1 MNNARITSL
10 SSIALILVLIVAL
23 TLLLAPK
30 QAWAHPLGFESD
42 LSEDRVI
49 SVCNPE
55 DIKPGRLAS
64 SIDEWN
70 AAASGF
76 AGAGPTF
83 LDVTGTDSFC
93 EVQVEAA
100 GDDQSDFYARLVFAM
115 HPDRLQISPRF
126 DELPRTQRRATIT
139 HELGH
144 AVGLDHPT
152 AEDCSISVMTTYAGC
167 LAVGEDRLTN
177 PGIHDEADLLDYW
190 VETPIYPIPNKCW
203 TDEDVN
209 GDGVCD
215 SFGPPPPPEGS
226 ISSLKARVYPQ
237 ETPPSADN

>member
-10 SSIALILVLIVAL
+10 SSITLIVVLIIAL
-23 TLLLAPK
+23 TVLLAPK

-49 SVCNPE
+49 SICNPE
-55 DIKPGRLAS
+55 DTRPWLLAS
-64 SIDEWN
+64 SIDQWN
-70 AAASGF
+70 AVTSGF
-76 AGAGPTF
+76 AVAGPTF

-93 EVQVEAA
+93 EVQLEAA
-100 GDDQSDFYARLVFAM
+100 GDDQADFYARLVFAT

-126 DELPRTQRRATIT
+126 KELPRAQKRATIT

-152 AEDCSISVMTTYAGC
+152 AEFCSTSVMTTYAGC
-167 LAVGEDRLTN
+167 LAEDETRRAR
-177 PGIHDEADLLDYW
+177 PGIHDEADLLAYW
-190 VETPIYPIPNKCW
+190 VEAPIYPIPNKCW
-203 TDEDVN
+203 TDEDAD

-215 SFGPPPPPEGS
+215 RFGPPLPEGS
-226 ISSLKARVYPQ
+226 ISSLKARVHPQ